1 VGILDVQQ
9 TSLHPFAEHQLDL
22 MIAVADQLAVAL
34 QKANIYNNLQA
45 SLALEKTMRTQMI
58 QNERLAVAGQLLA
71 SVSHEMN
78 NPLQAI
84 QNALFLLKQEED
96 FSAQGKQ
103 DLEII
108 LSEVERMG
116 TLLNRLR
123 ATYRPIHLDDIE
135 EIQIN
140 DVVEDIYTLTSTHMR
155 HNDIIF
161 EFHPDPSL
169 PIVRG
174 VTDQIRQVVLNLFI
188 NAIESMQPKGH
199 LTVSIQQSS
208 EGDQVLLSVAD
219 TGTGID
225 PEILPK
231 IFEPFFTSKKTG
243 TGLGLSITSDII
255 HQHGGEIQVE
265 NNEQGG
271 ATFTVRFPANRM
283 G

>member
-1 VGILDVQQ
+1 
-9 TSLHPFAEHQLDL
+9 
-22 MIAVADQLAVAL
+22 
-34 QKANIYNNLQA
+34 
-45 SLALEKTMRTQMI
+45 MRTQLI

-96 FSAQGKQ
+96 FSTQGRQ

-123 ATYRPIHLDDIE
+123 ATYRPIHSEDIE

-140 DVVEDIYTLTSTHMR
+140 NIVEDTYALTSTHMR

-161 EFHPDPSL
+161 EFHPDPKL
-169 PIVRG
+169 PTVRG
-174 VTDQIRQVVLNLFI
+174 VADQIRQVMLNLFI
-188 NAIESMQPKGH
+188 NAIESMQTEGH
-199 LTVSIQQSS
+199 LTVITQQSLD
-208 EGDQVLLSVAD
+208 GDQVLFSVTD
-219 TGTGID
+219 TGSGID

-243 TGLGLSITSDII
+243 TGLGLSITSDIVQ
-255 HQHGGEIQVE
+255 QHGGEIQVK
-265 NNEQGG
+265 
-271 ATFTVRFPANRM
+271 
-283 G
+283 